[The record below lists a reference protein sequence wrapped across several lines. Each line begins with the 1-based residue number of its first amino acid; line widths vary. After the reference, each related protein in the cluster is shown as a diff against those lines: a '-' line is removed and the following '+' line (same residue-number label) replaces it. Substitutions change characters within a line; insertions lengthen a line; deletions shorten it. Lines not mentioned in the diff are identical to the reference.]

1 MLYCDSFLGPFSPRD
16 GRIGALAEAEAAAA
30 PDEGPEKAGRFVLFF
45 AAAAAA
51 AAAAATSLSEPPAA
65 HGARDAMVE

>member
-45 AAAAAA
+45 ASAA
-51 AAAAATSLSEPPAA
+51 SLSEPPAA